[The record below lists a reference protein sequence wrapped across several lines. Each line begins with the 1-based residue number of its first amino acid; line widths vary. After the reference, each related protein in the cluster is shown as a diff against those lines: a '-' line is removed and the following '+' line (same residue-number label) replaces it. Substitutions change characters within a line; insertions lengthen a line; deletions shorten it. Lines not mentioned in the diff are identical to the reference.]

1 MAAKVRR
8 NDTVEI
14 TTGKDRGK
22 RGEVR
27 RVLPAEQRV
36 VVAGLNL
43 VKRHRR
49 QRNPQEPSAIIELEA
64 PLHVSNVMV
73 VCRSCNEATR
83 VGFKFLD
90 DGRKVRNCKNCN
102 EAID

>member
-36 VVAGLNL
+36 VVGGLNL

-64 PLHVSNVMV
+64 PLHVSNVKV
-73 VCRSCNEATR
+73 VCRSCNQATR
-83 VGFKFLD
+83 VGFRFLD
-90 DGRKVRNCKNCN
+90 DGRKVRACKNCN

>member
-8 NDTVEI
+8 NDTVEV

-49 QRNPQEPSAIIELEA
+49 QRTAQEPSAIIEMEA
-64 PLHVSNVMV
+64 PLHVSNVKV

-83 VGFKFLD
+83 VGFRFLD
-90 DGRKVRNCKNCN
+90 DGRKVRACKNCN

>member
-27 RVLPAEQRV
+27 RVLPKQQRL
-36 VVAGLNL
+36 VVAGANI

-49 QRNPQEPSAIIELEA
+49 QRTATEASAIVELEA
-64 PLHVSNVMV
+64 PLHVSNVLV
-73 VCRSCNEATR
+73 VCPACTRAVR
-83 VGFKFLD
+83 VGFRILED
-90 DGRKVRNCKNCN
+90 ERKVRFCKRCN
-102 EAID
+102 ESID

>member
-27 RVLPAEQRV
+27 RVIPSQQRL
-36 VVAGLNL
+36 VVAGANI

-49 QRNPQEPSAIIELEA
+49 QRTPQEASGIIEMEA
-64 PLHVSNVMV
+64 PLHVSNVKL
-73 VCRSCNEATR
+73 VCPSCGKAVR
-83 VGFKFLD
+83 VGFRFLD
-90 DGRKVRNCKNCN
+90 DGKKVRSCKNCN

>member
-8 NDTVEI
+8 TDTVEI

-27 RVLPAEQRV
+27 RVLPKEQRLV
-36 VVAGLNL
+36 VSGANI

-49 QRNPQEPSAIIELEA
+49 QRSATEASAIVELEA
-64 PLHVSNVMV
+64 PLHVSNVRV
-73 VCRSCNEATR
+73 VCPACTQAVR
-83 VGFKFLD
+83 VGFRILE
-90 DGRKVRNCKNCN
+90 DGRKIRYCKRCN
-102 EAID
+102 ESVD